1 VGIATKESKLW
12 LDSTWNYWYAI
23 NYSVLISLVK
33 LVRYD
38 LWAVPWKGTHLST
51 GAHGLGLFSQLFL
64 WWWLTLYQPCNIGD
78 RAVATSTVGPVS
90 TGSFFEAPKL
100 FLAHSTP
107 TDWQLRVQL
116 SSFKIN
122 AKMIATHVKAS
133 LPGPSDRPPTSQTFL
148 HSSSK
153 LSNSDNGDCAF
164 I

>member
-1 VGIATKESKLW
+1 MTC
-12 LDSTWNYWYAI
+12 
-23 NYSVLISLVK
+23 
-33 LVRYD
+33 
-38 LWAVPWKGTHLST
+38 
-51 GAHGLGLFSQLFL
+51 GLFHEKELTSALELMAWDCFPNCSFL

-78 RAVATSTVGPVS
+78 RAVAASTVGLVS
-90 TGSFFEAPKL
+90 TGPLFEAPKL

-153 LSNSDNGDCAF
+153 LSNSDNADCAF